1 MKTKLISAAAALVTA
16 FSVCST
22 SMSAFAKQ
30 QSGTV
35 EGYFDWVLEDDV
47 MTCVSIIKP
56 TFTVTID
63 DSDEKTTCFVEGT
76 EITDKFF
83 NFDDLSKLVAENFQF
98 TKWVMYLELD
108 TLTFSDNVTTFKASL
123 DIPGTKAIFQTISE
137 VNLGNGLVTLGDNFI
152 HDSAIT
158 AITLPESL
166 ESVGK
171 NAFLN
176 NTSLTDI
183 TVMSDK
189 VDLTGTGI
197 GFLNDGSKI
206 EGVVIHGKSG
216 SPAQTYAETN
226 GFEFA
231 ALPGNPDDNGNNES
245 KFGLGDVNRDGT
257 VNALDASAV
266 LTAYAN
272 TAVGKDSG
280 LDDEQTILADV
291 NGDKDVNALDASF
304 ILSYYAFIATG
315 GNGSINDFMSK

>member
-1 MKTKLISAAAALVTA
+1 MKTKFISAAVALVTA

-63 DSDEKTTCFVEGT
+63 DSGEKTTCFVEGT
-76 EITDKFF
+76 EINDKFF
-83 NFDDLSKLVAENFQF
+83 NFDDLNKLAAENFQF
-98 TKWVMYLELD
+98 AKWVMYLELD
-108 TLTFSDNVTTFKASL
+108 SLTFSDNITSFNASL

-137 VNLGNGLVTLGDNFI
+137 IDLGKGLKTLGDNFI
-152 HDSAIT
+152 HDSAVT

-166 ESVGK
+166 ESIGK

-176 NTSLTDI
+176 NASLTDI
-183 TVMSDK
+183 TVLSDK
-189 VDLTGTGI
+189 VDLTDTGI

-206 EGVVIHGKSG
+206 ADVVIRGNYG
-216 SPAQTYAETN
+216 SPAQIYAETN
-226 GFEFA
+226 GFTFVSLSDPPE
-231 ALPGNPDDNGNNES
+231 N
-245 KFGLGDVNRDGT
+245 KFSLGDVNRDGA

-272 TAVGKDSG
+272 TAVGNDPG
-280 LDDEQTILADV
+280 LDEEQTILADV

-315 GNGSINDFMSK
+315 GSGSINDFLSK